1 MSYSPRIS
9 SVEHTSGAKRRLMTT
24 HEDHQSARKSLGDSV
39 SRNGHDGL
47 KSFQMPVKNQGI
59 CEPLDMTV
67 QKIVKSKN
75 ESRFTT
81 SLLSG
86 DHSGY
91 AVG

>member
-1 MSYSPRIS
+1 
-9 SVEHTSGAKRRLMTT
+9 MTAAT
-24 HEDHQSARKSLGDSV
+24 AYQAGGGGCGEDSSARKSLCG
-39 SRNGHDGL
+39 GMAAFGQGL
-47 KSFQMPVKNQGI
+47 QHGGGGI
-59 CEPLDMTV
+59 SEPLDLTV

-91 AVG
+91 AVGQGI